1 MTHDKKM
8 YYKLTLESTDYN
20 NSETRYT
27 EKKKKKRDKNGTQV
41 EEKEQSNNSN
51 LLYVY
56 ITLQCFELLSKK
68 VREKD
73 VEDHVSLS
81 RL

>member
-8 YYKLTLESTDYN
+8 YYKLTLQSTDYN

-41 EEKEQSNNSN
+41 EEKE
-51 LLYVY
+51 
-56 ITLQCFELLSKK
+56 
-68 VREKD
+68 
-73 VEDHVSLS
+73 
-81 RL
+81 

>member
-20 NSETRYT
+20 NSETKYT
-27 EKKKKKRDKNGTQV
+27 EEKKGDKNGTQV

-68 VREKD
+68 VREKV